1 MCVLLAISVDNCCK
15 QVVLALNH
23 KLLSMYS
30 FKQTLR
36 RSCAHIFSMS
46 MRCSTVTLHIEF
58 SSEAMEKK
66 YSDLYK
72 QHLEDV
78 TKIQELECKLA
89 LERAKQ
95 NSCRDDVLD
104 IQAELDALKERSN
117 DLTFTQMQIDIVRQL
132 RGQLQQARNENKR
145 LQKTISDMAAAGA
158 YQDLEQNEI
167 QKQRVGILA
176 TRL

>member
-1 MCVLLAISVDNCCK
+1 LCPYIHYV
-15 QVVLALNH
+15 
-23 KLLSMYS
+23 SM
-30 FKQTLR
+30 T
-36 RSCAHIFSMS
+36 
-46 MRCSTVTLHIEF
+46 CSTVTLHNEF

-72 QHLEDV
+72 QHLENV

-95 NSCRDDVLD
+95 NSCGDDVLD

-117 DLTFTQMQIDIVRQL
+117 DLTFTQMQIDIVR
-132 RGQLQQARNENKR
+132 QLQQARNENKR

-167 QKQRVGILA
+167 QKQRVRILT
-176 TRL
+176 TRP